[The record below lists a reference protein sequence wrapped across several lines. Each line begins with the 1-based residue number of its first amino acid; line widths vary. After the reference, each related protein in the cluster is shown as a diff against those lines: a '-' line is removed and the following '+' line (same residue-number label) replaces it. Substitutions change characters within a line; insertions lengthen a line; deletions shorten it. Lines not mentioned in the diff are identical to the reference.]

1 MSERPAHWTKI
12 SSEQIADCRVFK
24 VRRDVAES
32 EGRQR
37 PFFVIENPPWVNVVA
52 LTRDR
57 QVVLIE
63 QYRHGT
69 DGMTIEIPGGIVDDG
84 EDPVET
90 ARRELLEE
98 TGYRC
103 GDVVLLGAS
112 TPNPAIQDNVQ
123 YHFLALDCESTGE
136 TAFDDDESIRTF
148 LMPLG
153 DVPEAIR
160 SGRITHSLVVSAFH
174 YLHLYEGAQ
183 S

>member
-1 MSERPAHWTKI
+1 MSDRPAHWTKI

-24 VRRDVAES
+24 VRRDIAES

-52 LTRDR
+52 LTPARE
-57 QVVLIE
+57 VVLIE

-69 DGMTIEIPGGIVDDG
+69 DGMTIEIPGGIADDG
-84 EDPVET
+84 ENPAET

-103 GDVVLLGAS
+103 GEVILLGAS

-123 YHFLALDCESTGE
+123 YHFLALDCEMTGA

-148 LMPLG
+148 LMPFNE
-153 DVPEAIR
+153 VSEAIR
-160 SGRITHSLVVSAFH
+160 DGRITHSLVVAAFH
-174 YLHLYEGAQ
+174 YLYLYEQ
-183 S
+183 SKS